1 MHAVV
6 GPTGAPVP
14 HLPPRRHP
22 PVRGLHR
29 KRRTSLPR
37 LRSATA
43 IAGAFVV
50 MGLVTVGWAA
60 AAAAA
65 TDNPAPTPTCTHEV
79 ETVGYPKPAPSCTP
93 DKPSKPGYAVD
104 VVCRPDPHHVIL
116 QIVNRTHE
124 DADFTLRLVGGEETV
139 EGTVPAKDDKLVKV
153 SWMSP
158 HDRWL
163 LRIDHEWLKV
173 KAGEPKDCHKPSHS
187 RRTRR
192 RTHRRT
198 HRAPRRA
205 DRPVR
210 RRARRRARPRQRQPV
225 VAGSHRPAGPAHHGR
240 RRADD
245 GRRRLGP
252 DRGRSRRA
260 LPRAPSPH
268 LGGLGPAA
276 PVSSW
281 LHRPGSSRRS

>member
-1 MHAVV
+1 M
-6 GPTGAPVP
+6 
-14 HLPPRRHP
+14 
-22 PVRGLHR
+22 
-29 KRRTSLPR
+29 PR

-93 DKPSKPGYAVD
+93 DKPPKPGYAVD

-124 DADFTLRLVGGEETV
+124 DADFTLRLVGGEEKV
-139 EGTVPAKDDKLVKV
+139 EGTVPAKDDVLVKV

-163 LRIDHEWLKV
+163 LRIDHEWVKV
-173 KAGEPKDCHKPSHS
+173 KAGEPKDCHKPVALAVALTERLAERIAQCVTERVAECVAE
-187 RRTRR
+187 RR
-192 RTHRRT
+192 HP
-198 HRAPRRA
+198 AP
-205 DRPVR
+205 
-210 RRARRRARPRQRQPV
+210 ARRRRIPPT
-225 VAGSHRPAGPAHHGR
+225 R
-240 RRADD
+240 RTC
-245 GRRRLGP
+245 P
-252 DRGRSRRA
+252 
-260 LPRAPSPH
+260 PRASTCPRW
-268 LGGLGPAA
+268 PAPA
-276 PVSSW
+276 W
-281 LHRPGSSRRS
+281 A